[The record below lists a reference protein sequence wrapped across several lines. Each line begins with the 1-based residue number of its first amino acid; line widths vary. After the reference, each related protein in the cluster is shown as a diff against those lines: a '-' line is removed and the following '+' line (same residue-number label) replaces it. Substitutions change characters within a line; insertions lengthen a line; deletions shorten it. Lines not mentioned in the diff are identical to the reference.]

1 VSGVSYRQRLGFV
14 FLLRVRASLAYS
26 RPFVQLMVFPW
37 EWSAPRTA
45 VSRHAFI
52 CSFVSVRRQN
62 DSTPCVTVCVMLLS
76 KLALIVRLLSVIFGN
91 ESFSKISIHVCQG
104 CTYPERQV
112 ARATKYFTV
121 TSNIFGSLVLELAS
135 RRPSGP

>member
-1 VSGVSYRQRLGFV
+1 MYLESGWVTGVPYRQRLGFV
-14 FLLRVRASLAYS
+14 FLFRVRASPAHT
-26 RPFVQLMVFPW
+26 RPFVQLIVFPW

-45 VSRHAFI
+45 LSRLAFI

-62 DSTPCVTVCVMLLS
+62 ISSPCVTVCVMLYS

-91 ESFSKISIHVCQG
+91 ESYSKISIHVCQG

-112 ARATKYFTV
+112 ARATKYFRLTA
-121 TSNIFGSLVLELAS
+121 NILGSLV
-135 RRPSGP
+135 